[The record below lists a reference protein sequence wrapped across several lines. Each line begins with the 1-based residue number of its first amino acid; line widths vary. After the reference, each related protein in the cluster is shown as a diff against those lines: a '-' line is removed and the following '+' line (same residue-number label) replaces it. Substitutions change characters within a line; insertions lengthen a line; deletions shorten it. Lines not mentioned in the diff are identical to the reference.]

1 MTGISPPEVGGRA
14 ELKCRVI
21 IIVIVAVIIAGLIVV
36 NIVVDSSHWSY
47 HHRHRPVLTSK
58 RPEIKVSYEFHV

>member
-1 MTGISPPEVGGRA
+1 MNDWDFSARGEGGRA

-36 NIVVDSSHWSY
+36 NIVVDS
-47 HHRHRPVLTSK
+47 RVLELPPNATGK
-58 RPEIKVSYEFHV
+58 Y